1 MAGVLERLIY
11 ASRWAPG
18 MVADVDEAV
27 RGIVAVSIQNNRR
40 DDVTGLLAV
49 HDGWFLQAL
58 EGGSRQ
64 LAAVMD
70 RILRDQRHVGVRFLK
85 TGTATSRRFQDW
97 NMVAARPGLESSPLL
112 TRLGMAAGFDATAL
126 DGSQAFELLST
137 MAAAQRQREGRPPAL
152 AEA

>member
-64 LAAVMD
+64 LAAVME
-70 RILRDQRHVGVRFLK
+70 RILRDQRHAGVRFLE
-85 TGTATSRRFQDW
+85 TGTAAARRFQDW
-97 NMVAARPGLESSPLL
+97 NMVAVRPGPESRPLL
-112 TRLGMAAGFDATAL
+112 AQLGMAAGFDGAAL
-126 DGSQAFELLST
+126 DGAQAVELLST
-137 MAAAQRQREGRPPAL
+137 LAGAQRRREDLSSGR
-152 AEA
+152 